1 MIATK
6 IRVLAISLLLGLMEP
21 ITARA
26 STPGE
31 VIDGF
36 HAELIAVMQNAESWD
51 YVTRRD
57 KLAPHVKA
65 DFDSAFMSRAAVGP
79 PKWKS
84 FSKEQQ
90 GELTATFRE
99 FTLANYA
106 ARFNGYSGQE
116 FEQVEEQDVRDKFKF
131 VKTRLV
137 KAGGDNVRI
146 DYLMRLKGEVWVI
159 VDVFLDGTVSE
170 LALRRSEFAP
180 VLKKQGYDGLIAM
193 LKAKIADLEA
203 GGDGK

>member
-1 MIATK
+1 
-6 IRVLAISLLLGLMEP
+6 MEP
-21 ITARA
+21 MAARA
-26 STPGE
+26 STPGD
-31 VIDGF
+31 VIDAF

-51 YVTRRD
+51 YATRRD
-57 KLAPHVKA
+57 KLAPHVTS

-79 PKWKS
+79 PNWKS

-116 FEQVEEQDVRDKFKF
+116 FEQVDEQDVRNKFKF

-137 KAGGDNVRI
+137 KAGSDNVRI